1 MKDLT
6 AAFLLP
12 VFNAEKTIERT
23 IKSILEQDY
32 KEFKLIIIENGSTDH
47 TREIIKK
54 SQENDYRIILYNLDN
69 ASLTHALCFGIKKIK
84 EDLILRIDA
93 DDVCASNRL
102 SKTIEYMTNNPEVDI
117 SYTDFQDIYK
127 KKSHLF
133 ITPNK
138 ITYRDI
144 LYKNRI
150 AHSTYCLRRESL
162 EKYNMNYSGIEG
174 KNKYYGP
181 SQDLM
186 LISSG
191 INNFKFNVSKIEGT
205 KVLIYK
211 NKYSIS
217 KINYVLQ
224 KRNAAKILFVNSLNI
239 FTYSNK
245 LKDWIL
251 GFTCLII
258 NLSRLIYHK
267 TNLKVIMKIIE
278 ATKGF
283 KDRKEAIDY
292 SFILSI

>member
-12 VFNAEKTIERT
+12 VFNAEKTIEKT

-32 KEFKLIIIENGSTDH
+32 KEFKLIIIENGSTDN

-54 SQENDYRIILYNLDN
+54 SQENDYRIILYHLDN

-93 DDVCASNRL
+93 DDLCSSNRL
-102 SKTIEYMTNNPEVDI
+102 SKTIEYMTKNPEVDI
-117 SYTDFQDIYK
+117 SYTDFQDIYQN
-127 KKSHLF
+127 KSHL
-133 ITPNK
+133 IVPPNK
-138 ITYRDI
+138 ITFRDI
-144 LYKNRI
+144 LYKNLI
-150 AHSTYCLRRESL
+150 AHSTYCIRSKSL
-162 EKYNMNYSGIEG
+162 KQYNMNYSGIEG
-174 KNKYYGP
+174 KHKYYGP

-217 KINYVLQ
+217 KISYVLQ

-278 ATKGF
+278 ANKGF

>member
-12 VFNAEKTIERT
+12 VFNAEKTIERA
-23 IKSILEQDY
+23 IQSVLDQDY
-32 KEFKLIIIENGSTDH
+32 KEFKLIVIENGSTDN
-47 TREIIKK
+47 TCAIVKK
-54 SQENDYRIILYNLDN
+54 LKDNDERIVLFHLKNP
-69 ASLTHALCFGIKKIK
+69 SLTNALCFGVKNIK

-102 SKTIEYMTNNPEVDI
+102 SKTIEYMTNNPQVDI

-127 KKSHLF
+127 NKSHL
-133 ITPNK
+133 ISPPNR

-144 LYKNRI
+144 LYKNLI
-150 AHSTYCLRRESL
+150 AHSTYCIRSKSL
-162 EKYNMNYSGIEG
+162 EKYKINYSGIEG
-174 KNKYYGP
+174 KKKYYGP

-191 INNFKFNVSKIEGT
+191 INNFNFNISKIEGT

-224 KRNAAKILFVNSLNI
+224 KRNAAKILFINSLNI
-239 FTYSNK
+239 FSHSNK

-251 GFTCLII
+251 GFTYLSI
-258 NLSRLIYHK
+258 NLARLIYHK
-267 TNLKVIMKIIE
+267 TNLKVIKKIIDVN
-278 ATKGF
+278 KGF
-283 KDRKEAIDY
+283 KDRKEVVDY